1 MERPLPWRRLGEGRE
16 VSVLL
21 PESDFVAG
29 LKDVVVVV
37 VGVVAVEHADGGGAA
52 LAGGR
57 SWGVEDMDSN
67 TG

>member
-1 MERPLPWRRLGEGRE
+1 MERPLPRGRLGEGCE
-16 VSVLL
+16 EPVLL

-37 VGVVAVEHADGGGAA
+37 VGVVAVEHADGGGAT

-57 SWGVEDMDSN
+57 SWGI
-67 TG
+67 